1 MNVQQEP
8 PAAKLWTRDFI
19 LLTVSNLLL
28 YLNLQMITPALPA
41 YVSDAFGA
49 DQWAVSLVISLFALS
64 AIVARLFAGR
74 ALTKGSQRTWIVLI
88 GLGLYILSTASF
100 YAAGAFALF
109 LAIRVL
115 YGVGFGMTSTVYGT
129 MASDVIPLKRIGEGM
144 GYFGLSTGLS
154 MALAPVIGLWLL
166 DAYGFGT
173 LVFVSTV
180 LGALILPLTFGIRTR
195 RVPSNS
201 TGPSTTT
208 SATSAAVRIAP
219 KPRRKISKTLAVPFL
234 LSMMLSFTYG
244 GLISFLALFG
254 KEAHLANVGWFFL
267 TNAAAIVLIRP
278 IAGKL
283 FDLKGHRAVLPP
295 AALLVIAGLICLS
308 YTAGI
313 AGLLL
318 SAAAYGLGYGMLQ
331 PSLQAWMVKS
341 VRPEMRG
348 AANAAFYN
356 SIDLGIAFGSLLLGS
371 IAAGVGYAIMY
382 RASAVIMLVFLLV
395 YGLALLAESK
405 ALPKAAG

>member
-1 MNVQQEP
+1 M
-8 PAAKLWTRDFI
+8 
-19 LLTVSNLLL
+19 
-28 YLNLQMITPALPA
+28 
-41 YVSDAFGA
+41 
-49 DQWAVSLVISLFALS
+49 
-64 AIVARLFAGR
+64 
-74 ALTKGSQRTWIVLI
+74 
-88 GLGLYILSTASF
+88 
-100 YAAGAFALF
+100 
-109 LAIRVL
+109 
-115 YGVGFGMTSTVYGT
+115 
-129 MASDVIPLKRIGEGM
+129 
-144 GYFGLSTGLS
+144 
-154 MALAPVIGLWLL
+154 
-166 DAYGFGT
+166 
-173 LVFVSTV
+173 
-180 LGALILPLTFGIRTR
+180 
-195 RVPSNS
+195 
-201 TGPSTTT
+201 
-208 SATSAAVRIAP
+208 
-219 KPRRKISKTLAVPFL
+219 
-234 LSMMLSFTYG
+234 
-244 GLISFLALFG
+244 
-254 KEAHLANVGWFFL
+254 
-267 TNAAAIVLIRP
+267 
-278 IAGKL
+278 
-283 FDLKGHRAVLPP
+283 LPP

>member
-180 LGALILPLTFGIRTR
+180 LGASSCR
-195 RVPSNS
+195 
-201 TGPSTTT
+201 
-208 SATSAAVRIAP
+208 
-219 KPRRKISKTLAVPFL
+219 
-234 LSMMLSFTYG
+234 
-244 GLISFLALFG
+244 
-254 KEAHLANVGWFFL
+254 
-267 TNAAAIVLIRP
+267 
-278 IAGKL
+278 
-283 FDLKGHRAVLPP
+283 
-295 AALLVIAGLICLS
+295 
-308 YTAGI
+308 
-313 AGLLL
+313 
-318 SAAAYGLGYGMLQ
+318 
-331 PSLQAWMVKS
+331 
-341 VRPEMRG
+341 
-348 AANAAFYN
+348 
-356 SIDLGIAFGSLLLGS
+356 
-371 IAAGVGYAIMY
+371 
-382 RASAVIMLVFLLV
+382 
-395 YGLALLAESK
+395 
-405 ALPKAAG
+405 